1 MKKKI
6 FTFLLT
12 ITTICLSLYFIW
24 LRAANFQEDLVKNNI
39 NNDLALK
46 ITNEQIRTKGF
57 PFKLITTISDF
68 ESSVKSTS
76 LVFKFL
82 ELEIIRLIYNFT
94 DTIFFIEKP
103 TLKNVFNAG
112 IYSSSNR
119 IKISLSDKPFSGQFK
134 LIAELEGWKLFDNKN
149 LRQIGANKMIFAMKD
164 SDGKKLDFY
173 FQAEDFDSPELNKIM
188 GKESQQR
195 NTLNLKGFILDK
207 SSDKQK
213 IKLSTLTISSI
224 QIRQID
230 LNIGSINL
238 NCNDAVDIKLSD
250 FTNEQQFDCLLNL
263 TQEHIAKTDIEN
275 VSVQKF
281 INLIRLILIIKNPIQ
296 TGQPE
301 GIPLNF
307 RFSKGSLFVNGILIY
322 KFSI

>member
-103 TLKNVFNAG
+103 TLKNIFNAG

-188 GKESQQR
+188 GKEPQQR

-213 IKLSTLTISSI
+213 MKLSTLTISSI

-281 INLIRLILIIKNPIQ
+281 INLIRLILIIKNPIH